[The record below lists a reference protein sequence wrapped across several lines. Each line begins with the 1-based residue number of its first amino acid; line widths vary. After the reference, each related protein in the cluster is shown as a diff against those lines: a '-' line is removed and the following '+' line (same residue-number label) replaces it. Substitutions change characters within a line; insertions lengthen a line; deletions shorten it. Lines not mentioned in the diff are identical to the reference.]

1 MKNHLRCILL
11 TVVSAALCTCQLVG
25 LTDSLRC
32 EIVSDVRL
40 LGPVE
45 LQGIES
51 IVSLTELTPFVHE
64 PLVVLEK
71 RRSIQQHGSSDVDSM
86 LQAFEVPLPSI
97 TSYDVATSTIN
108 PPDNTMAI
116 NTQGLLACVQY

>member
-1 MKNHLRCILL
+1 M
-11 TVVSAALCTCQLVG
+11 A
-25 LTDSLRC
+25 
-32 EIVSDVRL
+32 SDVRL
-40 LGPVE
+40 LGAIE

-51 IVSLTELTPFVHE
+51 MVPTTEVTPVIHE
-64 PLVVLEK
+64 PLDVIK
-71 RRSIQQHGSSDVDSM
+71 QRRSIQQHDSSDVDSM
-86 LQAFEVPLPSI
+86 LQTFEVPLPSI